1 MYKQVSAQYLE
12 NNVAN
17 SHKFID
23 DAMQYCLDVVNY
35 ENGEIIDIKV
45 ETCTDPSYGRY
56 GTVIIIYK
64 AAKSDEA
71 PSTEEKSRFAGSLAA
86 AFK

>member
-1 MYKQVSAQYLE
+1 MYKQVSAQYFE
-12 NNVAN
+12 NDVAC

-23 DAMQYCLDVVNY
+23 STMQYCLDVVNF
-35 ENGEIIDIKV
+35 EEGEIIDIKV
-45 ETCTDPSYGRY
+45 ESSTDSSYGRY
-56 GTVIIIYK
+56 GTVVIVYK
-64 AAKSDEA
+64 IAKSDEA